1 MKLSNPLPNSK
12 LLKYPN
18 GNIWQL
24 YGENPELY
32 KPVGLAFHNGIDLAT
47 FGGDGVCAAHYGTV
61 VEIKNTQ
68 GGYGYHV
75 RIVSDKLPDGTYI
88 ETTYGH
94 LRADIQVKLN
104 DRVVAGQV
112 IGYESN
118 TGYVISGQSAFWGNA
133 PAGKGVHLHF
143 GMRLLTDLAPGNQI
157 SYSNGQSFTILNYN
171 NLVYG
176 SINPMPYFNNFM
188 YTLYKDSLAPE
199 EIYAVEGTTKHHITT
214 YPTLVAGGRLRK
226 WNFTSIADI
235 PFTNIEEFSK
245 LTEGQEMVLSPEQII
260 FTPHD

>member
-12 LLKYPN
+12 LLEYPN

-32 KPVGLAFHNGIDLAT
+32 KPFGLAFHNGIDIST
-47 FGGDGVCAAHYGTV
+47 FDGDEVCAAHDGTV
-61 VEIKNTQ
+61 VEVKNTQ

-104 DRVVAGQV
+104 DRVVAGQL

-133 PAGKGVHLHF
+133 PAGKGVHLHL
-143 GMRLLTDLAPGNQI
+143 GMRLLADLAPGDQI

-171 NLVYG
+171 NGVYG
-176 SINPMPYFNNFM
+176 SIDPMPYFNNFM
-188 YTLYKDSLAPE
+188 YTLYKDPLKTS
-199 EIYAVEGTTKHHITT
+199 EIYAVIGITKRHIGNW
-214 YPTLVAGGRLRK
+214 YTLSQGNGVEWSFGVV
-226 WNFTSIADI
+226 ADI
-235 PFTNIEEFSK
+235 PFADLTTFAS
-245 LTEGQEMVLSPEQII
+245 LTEGAEII